1 MRRRPRSSM
10 PDQDRSTASVEPSVA
25 RALEGSIVWL
35 RGRALNI
42 PRRPLLLG
50 ITTVLVF
57 CASLAG
63 LLAIPHSAAR
73 AARLIAPQPHE
84 RPDTVP
90 LVAAVGAARE
100 GERSTADA
108 VASARALIE
117 RWASLPPPPAETLS
131 TESRLQRDSLMRAA
145 AALDQLRE
153 RAEAAPLLASYR
165 ALAESPELR
174 SQPRVRQLLDSLTEI
189 ERAREQVGAVGGVD
203 PVFVA
208 LTERAAEIGRHIRDQ
223 ATTRLT
229 AMRVA
234 IERLQPPPAPQPPPP
249 PRVDTLTLLARLDS
263 ARTDAARAGAALT
276 QARRV
281 HAELDE
287 RAERARAI
295 SSIGAS
301 PFAIFLAAMVLG
313 IGFGFGVAFAAELRA
328 PRVGTARELEWLA
341 GAPLLAVVRDEV
353 EDPERSRRRT
363 DDLLPRAIQQTSDL
377 YRTVYGR
384 LADRAYELA
393 PTVVVAGEPVI
404 AAAVAANLA
413 TASARSAR
421 STLLID
427 ADGASIAVSALL
439 GIAPAP
445 GLSDLLQR
453 RVEWTD
459 TVSSVLVGR
468 DRVMDVIPSGPELT
482 HERMLAL
489 REPFT
494 GEIEHF
500 RRRYDTVI
508 TSMPLSVHG
517 TVSPLAISLPQALV
531 CARAGV
537 TPLRTL
543 SRMIDALRE
552 QGVVVRGVVM
562 WDAEDP
568 EPSPMA
574 GTAAVALTT
583 SAGA

>member
-1 MRRRPRSSM
+1 M
-10 PDQDRSTASVEPSVA
+10 PDQDRSTRSAEPSVA
-25 RALEGSIVWL
+25 RSLEGSIVWL
-35 RGRALNI
+35 SGRALNI

-57 CASLAG
+57 CAALAG
-63 LLAIPHSAAR
+63 LLAIPHSAVR

-90 LVAAVGAARE
+90 LVAAAAAARE
-100 GERSTADA
+100 GERSAADA
-108 VASARALIE
+108 VASARAMIE
-117 RWASLPPPPAETLS
+117 RWATLPPPPAETLS
-131 TESRLQRDSLMRAA
+131 TEARIQRDSLMRAA

-153 RAEAAPLLASYR
+153 RVESAPLLASYR

-174 SQPRVRQLLDSLTEI
+174 GLARMRQLLDSLTDI
-189 ERAREQVGAVGGVD
+189 ERAREQVGAIGGVD

-208 LTERAAEIGRHIRDQ
+208 LTERAAEIGRQIRDH
-223 ATTRLT
+223 AAARLT
-229 AMRVA
+229 TLGAA
-234 IERLQPPPAPQPPPP
+234 IERLQPPPAPQRPPAPS
-249 PRVDTLTLLARLDS
+249 VDTLSLLARHDS
-263 ARTDAARAGAALT
+263 ARTAAARADAALMH
-276 QARRV
+276 ARRV

-287 RAERARAI
+287 RMERARAI

-341 GAPLLAVVRDEV
+341 GAPLLAIVRDEI

-363 DDLLPRAIQQTSDL
+363 DELLPRAIQQTSDL

-384 LADRAYELA
+384 LADRAYDLA
-393 PTVVVAGEPVI
+393 PTVVVAHEPVI

-427 ADGASIAVSALL
+427 ADGASSAVAALL

-453 RVEWTD
+453 RAEWTGAI
-459 TVSSVLVGR
+459 SSVLVGR
-468 DRVMDVIPSGPELT
+468 DRVMDVIPAGAELT

-494 GEIEHF
+494 GEMEHF

-531 CARAGV
+531 CARAGG

-543 SRMIDALRE
+543 SRMIAALRE

-574 GTAAVALTT
+574 GTTSPALVS
-583 SAGA
+583 SAGD